1 MTGVQTCALPICFP
15 VTIAPI
21 IKSTTAFQKIFAAGT
36 AAASVVMRAFGVA
49 VNTTSIG
56 FKALRTAIISTGIGA
71 LIVGISM
78 LITKIVDWVSGT
90 DDAKAAQERL
100 EKAVDSLNESLSRQQ
115 RELKRAQNEAIAKAK
130 ADGKSEEEIYKIR
143 QDYAKKN
150 EYVLNRTLNDKY
162 NAVQE
167 YEKYRHKDEES
178 EKKYLEA
185 LKDYNETYDQYY
197 ENKIS

>member
-1 MTGVQTCALPICFP
+1 
-15 VTIAPI
+15 
-21 IKSTTAFQKIFAAGT
+21 
-36 AAASVVMRAFGVA
+36 
-49 VNTTSIG
+49 
-56 FKALRTAIISTGIGA
+56 
-71 LIVGISM
+71 M

-150 EYVLNRTLNDKY
+150 EYVLN
-162 NAVQE
+162 
-167 YEKYRHKDEES
+167 
-178 EKKYLEA
+178 
-185 LKDYNETYDQYY
+185 
-197 ENKIS
+197 ISSSLFSRFF